1 MKKFRFIFYSIAG
14 TIFLSAPVY
23 AQTNVF
29 DDVIAT
35 SPNHNY
41 LEAALIQEGLD
52 IALKDP
58 TANYTVFA
66 PDDQAFTNLANTL
79 NTDISG
85 LLALPNLNDILL
97 YHVLGAEVPSSAV
110 TNGLIAEPLS
120 PTNTLKLTLLTDG
133 SVYVNQAEVT
143 AVDLTAD
150 NGVVHVLGA
159 VVLPNQ
165 TVADVAIGSS
175 AHTTLVAAVI
185 EARLLPALT
194 DPFSELTVFAPTNDA
209 FSAALTALG
218 LTAPELLASP
228 DLQDILLYHVIGS
241 EVLSTDLSNGLIA
254 APLNTANTLKV
265 TIDGTNAF
273 VNQAQVV
280 GADLQAENGVVH
292 VLDAVVLPFETVAD
306 VAIGSPAHTTLVAAV
321 IEARLLPALTDPF
334 SQLTVFAPTNDA
346 FSAAL
351 TALGLT
357 APELLASPDLQDIL
371 LYHVIGSE
379 VLSTDLSNG
388 LIAAPLNTANTLK
401 VTIDGT
407 NAFVNQAQVVGADLQ
422 AENGVVHV
430 LDAVVLPNQTVADV
444 AIGSPVHTT
453 LVAAVIEARL
463 LPALTDPFSQL
474 TVFAP
479 TNDAFDAALTAL
491 GLTAP
496 QLLGSPILQSILLY
510 HVIGSEVLS
519 TDLSNGLI
527 AAPLNTT
534 NTLKVTIDGT
544 NVFVNQA
551 EVIGADLQASNGVV
565 HVLDQVVLPFETV
578 ADIAIG
584 SPAHTTLVAAVIEA
598 RLLPLLT
605 DPFSEFTVFA
615 PTNTAFNNLATSLG
629 LTLNEI
635 LALPNLAEILAYHVV
650 SGTVLSTDL
659 TAGPV
664 TTLSGDDVIVSLT
677 GGVKINDANVT
688 TADLTSDNGV
698 VHVLDKVILST
709 FLGIDE
715 ATTSTVN
722 VFPNPFNESVTITGL
737 DNAVYTIVDNSGKI
751 VLNGNLNQAEVISTS
766 NLSPG
771 VYTLSL
777 SSSNTIEKTQI
788 VKQ

>member
-165 TVADVAIGSS
+165 TVADVAIGS
-175 AHTTLVAAVI
+175 
-185 EARLLPALT
+185 
-194 DPFSELTVFAPTNDA
+194 
-209 FSAALTALG
+209 
-218 LTAPELLASP
+218 
-228 DLQDILLYHVIGS
+228 
-241 EVLSTDLSNGLIA
+241 
-254 APLNTANTLKV
+254 
-265 TIDGTNAF
+265 
-273 VNQAQVV
+273 
-280 GADLQAENGVVH
+280 
-292 VLDAVVLPFETVAD
+292 
-306 VAIGSPAHTTLVAAV
+306 PAHTTLVAAV

-407 NAFVNQAQVVGADLQ
+407 NVFVNQAQVVGADLQ

-430 LDAVVLPNQTVADV
+430 LDAVVLPFETVADI

-453 LVAAVIEARL
+453 LVAAVIQARL

-771 VYTLSL
+771 VYTLSV

>member
-110 TNGLIAEPLS
+110 TNGLIADPLS

-143 AVDLTAD
+143 AVDLTTD

-175 AHTTLVAAVI
+175 
-185 EARLLPALT
+185 
-194 DPFSELTVFAPTNDA
+194 
-209 FSAALTALG
+209 
-218 LTAPELLASP
+218 
-228 DLQDILLYHVIGS
+228 
-241 EVLSTDLSNGLIA
+241 
-254 APLNTANTLKV
+254 
-265 TIDGTNAF
+265 
-273 VNQAQVV
+273 
-280 GADLQAENGVVH
+280 
-292 VLDAVVLPFETVAD
+292 
-306 VAIGSPAHTTLVAAV
+306 AHTTLVAAV

-407 NAFVNQAQVVGADLQ
+407 NVFVNQAQVVGADLQ

-430 LDAVVLPNQTVADV
+430 LDA
-444 AIGSPVHTT
+444 
-453 LVAAVIEARL
+453 
-463 LPALTDPFSQL
+463 
-474 TVFAP
+474 
-479 TNDAFDAALTAL
+479 
-491 GLTAP
+491 
-496 QLLGSPILQSILLY
+496 
-510 HVIGSEVLS
+510 
-519 TDLSNGLI
+519 
-527 AAPLNTT
+527 
-534 NTLKVTIDGT
+534 
-544 NVFVNQA
+544 
-551 EVIGADLQASNGVV
+551 
-565 HVLDQVVLPFETV
+565 VVLPFETV

-771 VYTLSL
+771 VYTLSV

>member
-143 AVDLTAD
+143 AVDLTTD

-175 AHTTLVAAVI
+175 V
-185 EARLLPALT
+185 
-194 DPFSELTVFAPTNDA
+194 
-209 FSAALTALG
+209 
-218 LTAPELLASP
+218 
-228 DLQDILLYHVIGS
+228 
-241 EVLSTDLSNGLIA
+241 
-254 APLNTANTLKV
+254 
-265 TIDGTNAF
+265 
-273 VNQAQVV
+273 
-280 GADLQAENGVVH
+280 
-292 VLDAVVLPFETVAD
+292 
-306 VAIGSPAHTTLVAAV
+306 HTTLVAAV

-407 NAFVNQAQVVGADLQ
+407 NVFVNQAQVVGADLQ

-430 LDAVVLPNQTVADV
+430 LDAVVLPFETVADI

-551 EVIGADLQASNGVV
+551 EVIGADLQATNGVV

-771 VYTLSL
+771 VYTLSV

>member
-194 DPFSELTVFAPTNDA
+194 DPFS
-209 FSAALTALG
+209 
-218 LTAPELLASP
+218 
-228 DLQDILLYHVIGS
+228 
-241 EVLSTDLSNGLIA
+241 
-254 APLNTANTLKV
+254 
-265 TIDGTNAF
+265 
-273 VNQAQVV
+273 
-280 GADLQAENGVVH
+280 
-292 VLDAVVLPFETVAD
+292 
-306 VAIGSPAHTTLVAAV
+306 
-321 IEARLLPALTDPF
+321 
-334 SQLTVFAPTNDA
+334 QLTVFAPTNDA

-407 NAFVNQAQVVGADLQ
+407 NVFVNQAQVVGADLQ

-430 LDAVVLPNQTVADV
+430 LDAVVLPFETVADI

-771 VYTLSL
+771 VYTLSV

>member
-265 TIDGTNAF
+265 TIDGTNVF

-292 VLDAVVLPFETVAD
+292 VLGAVVLPNQTVAD

-321 IEARLLPALTDPF
+321 I
-334 SQLTVFAPTNDA
+334 Q
-346 FSAAL
+346 
-351 TALGLT
+351 
-357 APELLASPDLQDIL
+357 
-371 LYHVIGSE
+371 
-379 VLSTDLSNG
+379 
-388 LIAAPLNTANTLK
+388 
-401 VTIDGT
+401 
-407 NAFVNQAQVVGADLQ
+407 
-422 AENGVVHV
+422 
-430 LDAVVLPNQTVADV
+430 
-444 AIGSPVHTT
+444 
-453 LVAAVIEARL
+453 ARL

-565 HVLDQVVLPFETV
+565 HVLDQVVLPAETV

-659 TAGPV
+659 TAGLVP
-664 TTLSGDDVIVSLT
+664 TLSGDDVIVSLT

-698 VHVLDKVILST
+698 VHVLDKVIFST

-715 ATTSTVN
+715 ATTSTIN

-771 VYTLSL
+771 VYTLSV
-777 SSSNTIEKTQI
+777 SSSNSIEKTQI